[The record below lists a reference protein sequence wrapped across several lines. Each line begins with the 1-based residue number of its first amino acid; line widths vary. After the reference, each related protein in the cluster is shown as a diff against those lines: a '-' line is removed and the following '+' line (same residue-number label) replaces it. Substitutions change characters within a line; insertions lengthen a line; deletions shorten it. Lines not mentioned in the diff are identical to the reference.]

1 MVPKL
6 CQKVPKWSQ
15 NGSKL
20 VLKLSQNS
28 PKIFQVIDL
37 EVINLNSEFEPCSSL
52 NGWDKLLVQFLATM
66 EAVAPLANDP
76 IMVERLILSFRD
88 LEHQNPSIISDSIDR
103 GRMWEHFQNK
113 ATDERKIRTE
123 YSSISWYLIEYNA
136 IWYNTKKYNRLPCNI
151 TMYYTLHYNSVQYCV
166 LWISY
171 VDYNTLW

>member
-1 MVPKL
+1 MVPKWFQNGSKMVPKL
-6 CQKVPKWSQ
+6 SQNSSKIVPKMVLKWSQNVSKLMPNGPKTVPKWFQ

-76 IMVERLILSFRD
+76 IMLGRPIWSFRD
-88 LEHQNPSIISDSIDR
+88 LELQNPSIISEDTDR
-103 GRMWEHFQNK
+103 NRWLPKKFKKSKNPK
-113 ATDERKIRTE
+113 KKSKKSKIG
-123 YSSISWYLIEYNA
+123 
-136 IWYNTKKYNRLPCNI
+136 TKDILGAEGPE
-151 TMYYTLHYNSVQYCV
+151 
-166 LWISY
+166 
-171 VDYNTLW
+171 